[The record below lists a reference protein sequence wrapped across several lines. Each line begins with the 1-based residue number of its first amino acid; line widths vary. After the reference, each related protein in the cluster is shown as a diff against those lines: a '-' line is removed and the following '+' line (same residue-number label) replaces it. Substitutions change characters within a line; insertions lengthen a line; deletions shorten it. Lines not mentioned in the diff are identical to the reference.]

1 MKTNYRASWWRWKR
15 RGKSWLKI
23 QHSKNQRSWH
33 LVPSL
38 QGKQMGK
45 KWELW
50 LIFIPWASKSLQTAG
65 HKIKRHLLLG
75 RRTMTNLDII
85 LKSRDIT
92 NRGLYSQSYG
102 FSGSH
107 VWIWGLDHKKSWMP
121 KNWCFWNLVLE
132 KTLESFLDSKE
143 FKPINPKDDQYWIF
157 IERTDAEAEAP
168 VIGHLM
174 RRADSL
180 EKTLMLGKIE
190 NKRKSRWQRMRWL
203 DGITDSMGM
212 SLSKL

>member
-1 MKTNYRASWWRWKR
+1 MANIWRNNGNSDRLYFLALQNHSRWW
-15 RGKSWLKI
+15 
-23 QHSKNQRSWH
+23 
-33 LVPSL
+33 L
-38 QGKQMGK
+38 Q
-45 KWELW
+45 
-50 LIFIPWASKSLQTAG
+50 PW
-65 HKIKRHLLLG
+65 IKRCLLLG
-75 RRTMTNLDII
+75 RKAMTNLDSV
-85 LKSRDIT
+85 LKSRDII
-92 NRGLYSQSYG
+92 NRGLCSQSYC
-102 FSGSH
+102 FSSSH